1 MDSSNPPFT
10 TLTPALEGC
19 ELAII
24 SGALAHHQFL
34 ARQAYPGVQVVIL
47 GQPGA
52 GLAAVT
58 AALQQWQP
66 VRRLHLVTP
75 GQPGQLVLGH
85 TPLTHKNLAEHA
97 PALWAWRSLLS
108 PSAEMVLYG
117 HRLASNEAGRQLLDL
132 LHHVT
137 GAAIAAC
144 ATLPTPRDRHG
155 HWEWDYTRSG
165 GTPRLA
171 FPAWAIAASLQPA
184 PPPGHARLRIRVG
197 DRRSGQSFDHRL
209 GRKSAQPSGKPAVAR
224 CQHLRSS

>member
-1 MDSSNPPFT
+1 MDSSNPPLT

-24 SGALAHHQFL
+24 SDALAHHQFL
-34 ARQAYPGVQVVIL
+34 ARQAYPGVQVVVL

-52 GLAAVT
+52 GLAAIT

-66 VRRLHLVTP
+66 IRRLHLVTP
-75 GQPGQLVLGH
+75 GQPGQLALGH
-85 TPLTHKNLAEHA
+85 TTLTHKNMAEHA
-97 PALWAWRSLLS
+97 LALWAWRSLLT
-108 PSAEMVLYG
+108 PSAEIVLYG
-117 HRLASNEAGRQLLDL
+117 HRLASNEAGTQLLDL

-171 FPAWAIAASLQPA
+171 FPAWAIAASL
-184 PPPGHARLRIRVG
+184 PPTPLPDHARIRIRVG
-197 DRRSGQSFDHRL
+197 ERRSGQSCDYRL
-209 GRKSAQPSGKPAVAR
+209 RRESAQPTGKPVVAR
-224 CQHLRSS
+224 CQHFSTS